1 MRYELFIGL
10 RYLRAKRKEA
20 FLSLITLISTVGL
33 IIGVMT
39 LNVVLSV
46 FSGFEEDLRDR
57 ILGFNPQVV
66 VHSLTGMVDDAP
78 ALAERLREMPEVA
91 AAAPFVYGQVMLSVQ
106 QKVVGV
112 VVRGVGPEAE
122 DVIPLQRL
130 LRDGSVDALSRPQT
144 TTAAGAT
151 LPGVI
156 LGRGIAEKLDVRLG
170 DLIQVVAPTI
180 ERAAIAMVPRM
191 ESFRVAGTFDSGMAE
206 YDGQLIYMDLRE
218 AQRFFGLPS
227 VTGIELRL
235 HDAYRAR
242 ETAAAI
248 RGRLGMTY
256 RVRDWMDLN
265 HNLFAAMSVGKTVYF
280 IVLLLVV
287 LVAAFNI
294 VSTLIMVVMEKRK
307 DIAVLKSMGATRR
320 SVGRIFVYK
329 GLLVGGVG
337 TLLGNL
343 AALVVCL
350 LLQNF
355 RFIELPRDVYGID
368 TLKVRMHPEY
378 FVVVTV
384 AALLLCWLATLY
396 PARQAARLSPV
407 DVIRYD

>member
-10 RYLRAKRKEA
+10 RYLRAKRKEV

-57 ILGFNPQVV
+57 ILGFNPQIV
-66 VHSLTGMVDDAP
+66 VHTVTGIIDEPAALTQRVRA
-78 ALAERLREMPEVA
+78 MPEVVA
-91 AAAPFVYGQVMLSVQ
+91 AASFVYGQVMLSVQ
-106 QKVVGV
+106 QKIVGV

-122 DVIPLQRL
+122 EVIHLQRL
-130 LRDGSVDALSRPQT
+130 LKE
-144 TTAAGAT
+144 GAVAD
-151 LPGVI
+151 LRRAPGEIPAVI
-156 LGRGIAEKLDVRLG
+156 LGREVARQLG
-170 DLIQVVAPTI
+170 VGVGDHLKVVSPTS
-180 ERAAIAMVPRM
+180 ERGAMAMVPRM
-191 ESFRVAGTFDSGMAE
+191 EEAVVVGSFDSGMAE
-206 YDGQLIYMDLRE
+206 YDAQLIYMDLTQ
-218 AQRFFGLPS
+218 AQRLFGLGEA
-227 VTGIELRL
+227 VTGVEARL
-235 HDAYRAR
+235 QDPFAAK
-242 ETAAAI
+242 ETALQI
-248 RGRLGMTY
+248 RERLGVPY

-294 VSTLIMVVMEKRK
+294 VSMLIMVVMEKRK

-320 SVGRIFVYK
+320 GVGRIFVYK
-329 GLLVGGVG
+329 GIVIG
-337 TLLGNL
+337 TLGTLIGNL
-343 AALVVCL
+343 AAVGVCL
-350 LLQNF
+350 LLQSY

-368 TLKVRMHPEY
+368 TLKVKMHPEY
-378 FVVVTV
+378 FLAVTV
-384 AALLLCWLATLY
+384 ASLLLCLLATLY

-407 DVIRYD
+407 DVIRYE